1 MTLEG
6 FNQRF
11 PDEETCRSYLEQV
24 VWPTGRRCPHC
35 GGQKSWPITSDT
47 VRVGLYE
54 CAACGRQFTVTTKTP
69 LHSTKLPL
77 KTWLLALFCLL
88 NSSKGVSS
96 VYLAKWIGTTQ
107 KTAWRMGHALRTL
120 MALPIAVQEQLI
132 GTVEVD
138 ETYVGGPPRPEP
150 DAVHKRGRGTRNPCV
165 LVVASRY
172 AQARA
177 AVVATASYQE
187 IAPLVQKFVS
197 PEAILNTDELSVY
210 PKLGKEFADHDSVN
224 HSAGEFARGTVHCN
238 TAESFNAMLERARIG
253 VFHHMSRFHLSKYL
267 TEVIFRWNHRQPARV
282 VVKNGKEKTLW
293 EPMPVLAKIAS
304 LMKYAIGIQ
313 LRRSDEGG
321 IRVLPLPSFGG

>member
-1 MTLEG
+1 MTLEE
-6 FNQRF
+6 FKQRF
-11 PDEETCRSYLEQV
+11 PDEETSRYYLEQV
-24 VWPTGRRCPHC
+24 IWPEGRRCPHC
-35 GGQKSWPITSDT
+35 SGQKSWPITSAT

-54 CAACGRQFTVTTKTP
+54 CAACGQQFTVTTKTP

-120 MALPIAVQEQLI
+120 MAMPIAIQEQLI

-150 DAVHKRGRGTRNPCV
+150 DVVHKRGRGTRKPCV
-165 LVVASRY
+165 LVVVSRY

-177 AVVATASYQE
+177 AVVATASYRE
-187 IAPLVQKFVS
+187 LAPLVREFVS
-197 PEAILNTDELSVY
+197 LEAELNTDELYVY
-210 PKLGKEFADHDSVN
+210 TKLGQEFAGHASVI
-224 HSAGEFARGTVHCN
+224 HSAGEFARGSVHCN
-238 TAESFNAMLERARIG
+238 TAESFNAMLERARFG
-253 VFHHMSRFHLSKYL
+253 VFHYMSRSHLPKYL

-282 VVKNGKEKTLW
+282 VVKNGKERTLW
-293 EPMPVLAKIAS
+293 EPMPILAKVAS
-304 LMKYAIGIQ
+304 LMKHAVGVQ
-313 LRRSDEGG
+313 LRRLADGG
-321 IRVLPLPSFGG
+321 VRVLPLPSFGG